1 MTHERIDRVPQS
13 RRPIKSVP
21 NLRILPRMH
30 GTAQAG
36 TLTRGRWMLNP
47 LGSGPRGLGGA
58 ANLRTPTAFLV
69 YLTLQGWV
77 LTTR

>member
-1 MTHERIDRVPQS
+1 MLS
-13 RRPIKSVP
+13 CCP
-21 NLRILPRMH
+21 NSRILPRMH

-47 LGSGPRGLGGA
+47 LGSGPWGLGGT
-58 ANLRTPTAFLV
+58 ANLRTPTAFFL